1 MNQLGPI
8 FREARAKSGKTI
20 EDAVRETKIAK
31 KYLIAIEDENFDIF
45 PGETYLL
52 GFLRNYSQFLG
63 LDPDEMVLKYRD
75 YKIQEQPAPIE
86 QLTAKP
92 KNTRRYLLTILVA
105 LLVISSVLYIL
116 LSGRKEQK
124 GQTVQK
130 EKKVETEEQKKPA
143 ETRNAYEFD
152 EEEIIRDFKKGDTI
166 RIPVSDKVY
175 TVSIDGISDSLAF
188 SIMGIPFNLSTDER
202 VEVDFNRD
210 GRKDVMIRTNRLGE
224 GTANLTLKKLY
235 KSTGGTLAVGE
246 KPAAGR
252 DMSGTETSGMETSG
266 RDTSGRDTPEVVILK
281 EDDLLSKIPIAPK
294 SGFQIVSSYEKTDIV
309 AVLKAI
315 QTSYIGYITDEDEKK
330 EALLHDGDEITLQA
344 KDVLRLMVA
353 NYKGIDIRINEIA
366 VPLGENGAIIAK
378 IIRWYRDSENSD
390 LYHLIID
397 VWEK

>member
-8 FREARAKSGKTI
+8 FKEARAKSGKTI
-20 EDAVRETKIAK
+20 DDAVRETKIAK

-105 LLVISSVLYIL
+105 LLVVSSVLYIL
-116 LSGRKEQK
+116 LSGRKDQK
-124 GQTVQK
+124 GQK
-130 EKKVETEEQKKPA
+130 AEKVETEEQKKPA
-143 ETRNAYEFD
+143 ETSNVYEFD
-152 EEEIIRDFKKGDTI
+152 EEEIIRDFKKGDI
-166 RIPVSDKVY
+166 IKIPVSDKVY
-175 TVSIDGISDSLAF
+175 TISIDGISDNLAF

-202 VEVDFNRD
+202 VEVDFDRD

-224 GTANLTLKKLY
+224 GTVNLTLKKLY
-235 KSTGGTLAVGE
+235 QSAGGTLAAGE
-246 KPAAGR
+246 KPAVE
-252 DMSGTETSGMETSG
+252 TETSGRE
-266 RDTSGRDTPEVVILK
+266 TSGRDTPEVVILK
-281 EDDLLSKIPIAPK
+281 ENDLLSKIPIAPK
-294 SGFQIVSSYEKTDIV
+294 SGFQIVSSYEKTDIA
-309 AVLKAI
+309 AVLKAV
-315 QTSYIGYITDEDEKK
+315 QTSYLGYIIDEGEKK
-330 EALLHDGDEITLQA
+330 EALLHDGDELTLQA

-353 NYKGIDIRINEIA
+353 NSKGIDLRINEIM
-366 VPLGENGAIIAK
+366 VPHGEDRAITAK
-378 IIRWYRDSENSD
+378 IIRWYRDRENSD

-397 VWEK
+397 DWEK